1 MCQHIFQSHSPVLPD
16 SRPASAL
23 GISLAPVQ
31 ASAPRTGSRRRRL
44 WELSDHAHCPVIGV
58 CMSIPASRRLL
69 ERLDVRPPIHDDY
82 DLHCLVVSESKRR
95 TPLAESVQKDLDTRF
110 KQTIRQASPFKTTEA
125 LQHWWRTAVQGPQL
139 AAAFWVTLT
148 HPRCTPELE
157 HKVLGHV
164 HMLQHQIGMA
174 CRVDQA
180 RFDALLNENAV
191 LARHLATAQDRHTQ
205 THLSQC
211 QRIESLDGTLMRTR
225 AELLKKDTEIARLQE
240 QLQTMI
246 SAAPDL
252 PSRQIL
258 ANEKQALMQQ
268 NQALRRQVR
277 QARLDAASPPAHGD
291 EPPPP
296 PTVTMATVSY
306 LQPAPRHDKASIGS
320 ADTRAVLCVGGRP
333 AIVPIYRQ
341 LVERTGSRFLHHDG
355 GEEHKPGQLDA
366 TLAAADLVICQT
378 GCISHNAYWRVKD
391 YCKRTGKRCIF
402 VDTPSH
408 SAMKKALETV
418 TQDAPSS

>member
-1 MCQHIFQSHSPVLPD
+1 MCQHVFQSPSPVLQA
-16 SRPASAL
+16 SRPASAFD
-23 GISLAPVQ
+23 ISLAPVQ

-58 CMSIPASRRLL
+58 CMSIPASRSLL
-69 ERLDVRPPIHDDY
+69 ERLDVRPAIHDDY
-82 DLHCLVVSESKRR
+82 ELHCLVVSESKHR

-110 KQTIRQASPFKTTEA
+110 KQTIRQASLCKTTEA
-125 LQHWWRTAVQGPQL
+125 LQDWWRAAVQGPQL

-164 HMLQHQIGMA
+164 HMLQHQVGMA

-191 LARHLATAQDRHTQ
+191 LARHLAAVQDRHTQ

-211 QRIESLDGTLMRTR
+211 NRIEHLDGILMRTR

-258 ANEKQALMQQ
+258 AKEKQTLIQQ
-268 NQALRRQVR
+268 NQALRRQVH
-277 QARLDAASPPAHGD
+277 QARLDAASPPAPGD
-291 EPPPP
+291 EPTSQ
-296 PTVTMATVSY
+296 PTATVATVSH
-306 LQPAPRHDKASIGS
+306 LQPAPRHDKTPMGS

-333 AIVPIYRQ
+333 SIVPIYRQ

-355 GEEHKPGQLDA
+355 GEEHKPAQLDA

-378 GCISHNAYWRVKD
+378 GCVSHNAYWRVKD
-391 YCKRTGKRCIF
+391 YCKRTGKPCIF

-408 SAMKKALETV
+408 TAMKKALATI